1 MFTRVFG
8 DSRWLTMLH
17 RHAEERVRDGARI
30 QALEEAVRR
39 LQARG
44 REAPPEL

>member
-8 DSRWLTMLH
+8 DIRWLTMLH
-17 RHAEERVRDGARI
+17 RHAEERARDEARI